1 MSIKNL
7 IQKLL
12 AGETL
17 PDSDRATLVAFDPDS
32 IAAAARKSATERAL
46 ALESEK
52 ATLAV
57 EVETLRT
64 KLADAG
70 KSEGDKIATALATA
84 NAKIAAIEKDRDEEK
99 AKAAKLMRENK
110 LSKILSGVE
119 VPQGIKPA
127 VVHSALAGMLSGLT
141 DDELES
147 EKATQ
152 IVTAFG
158 VENPALVVAR
168 GHQGSGA
175 RQDGTKPG
183 VSGTLPTK
191 SRAEFDAMTL
201 DAQSSFIQS
210 GGSIKT

>member
-17 PDSDRATLVAFDPDS
+17 PDADRATLASFDPDS

-46 ALESEK
+46 ALETEK
-52 ATLAV
+52 ATLSV

-99 AKAAKLMRENK
+99 AKAAKLMRDSK
-110 LSKILSGVE
+110 LSKILTGVQ
-119 VPQGIKPA
+119 VPAGIKPA
-127 VVHSALAGMLSGLT
+127 VVHSALASVLSGLT
-141 DDELES
+141 DDELDS

-152 IVTAFG
+152 LVTTFAA
-158 VENPALVVAR
+158 ENPALVVAP
-168 GHQGSGA
+168 GHQGAGA
-175 RQDGTKPG
+175 RSDGTKTG

-191 SRAEFDAMTL
+191 TRAEYDAMTL
-201 DAQSSFIQS
+201 DAQSAFIQS
-210 GGSIKT
+210 GGSVKT

>member
-12 AGETL
+12 AGEAL
-17 PDSDRATLVAFDPDS
+17 PDTDRATLASFDPDS

-46 ALESEK
+46 ALETEK
-52 ATLAV
+52 ATLV
-57 EVETLRT
+57 GEVETLRS

-70 KSEGDKIATALATA
+70 KSEGDKIASALATA

-99 AKAAKLMRENK
+99 AKAAKLMRESK
-110 LSKILSGVE
+110 LTKILTGVQ
-119 VPQGIKPA
+119 VPEGIKPA
-127 VVHSALAGMLSGLT
+127 VVHSALASALSGLT
-141 DDELES
+141 DDELEG

-152 IVTAFG
+152 VVTAFAA
-158 VENPALVVAR
+158 ENPALVVAP

-183 VSGTLPTK
+183 VSGKLPTK
-191 SRAEFDAMTL
+191 SRAEYDAMTL
-201 DAQSSFIQS
+201 DQQSAFIGA

>member
-12 AGETL
+12 AGEQL
-17 PDSDRATLVAFDPDS
+17 PDSDRATLVAFDPDA

-70 KSEGDKIATALATA
+70 KSESEKIATALATA

-99 AKAAKLMRENK
+99 LKAAKLMRESK
-110 LSKILSGVE
+110 LSKILAGVQ
-119 VPQGIKPA
+119 VPTGIKPA
-127 VVHSALAGMLSGLT
+127 VVHSALASALAGLT

-152 IVTAFG
+152 VVTTFTA
-158 VENPALVVAR
+158 ENPALVVAP

-191 SRAEFDAMTL
+191 SRAEYDAMTL
-201 DAQSSFIQS
+201 DQQSAFIS
-210 GGSIKT
+210 AGGSIKT